1 MVILRFCLHVV
12 AKHLKRQSGTAQ
24 GFILFGQKSFFSVH
38 MHLIHA
44 KRNVH
49 SIHVRKIWTINL
61 LSLSYSW
68 KPSAGLLLASP
79 QTSFGV
85 RLSRI
90 HFSPTH
96 TNEPQRTSAGR
107 LTCELLGMFFTT
119 MNISSKICHHYP
131 KKPSYLLATTPPPPT
146 TEVLIQKKK
155 GVCRSPKKVKY
166 RWRKMGKGRGG
177 EEKEG
182 VGGGW

>member
-1 MVILRFCLHVV
+1 MKSYGNPDADDVESFINLSQVLTLFTLRKSENNLSDGNSPVFLHFV
-12 AKHLKRQSGTAQ
+12 AKHLKRQSGMAQ
-24 GFILFGQKSFFSVH
+24 GFILFSQKSFFSVH

-90 HFSPTH
+90 HFSPTQ
-96 TNEPQRTSAGR
+96 TNPKGR
-107 LTCELLGMFFTT
+107 L
-119 MNISSKICHHYP
+119 
-131 KKPSYLLATTPPPPT
+131 
-146 TEVLIQKKK
+146 
-155 GVCRSPKKVKY
+155 
-166 RWRKMGKGRGG
+166 RGG
-177 EEKEG
+177 
-182 VGGGW
+182 